1 MRREF
6 VACARAAPQH
16 ATDSSTRRRRRSPK
30 RIVAREH
37 VSRPRATHGRSRPSA
52 LAQRR
57 SARAACVSPGSR
69 RARLSRL
76 GRARSLSRRARALL
90 SPRSRRCSSR
100 RAGRT
105 FCSASSSSLRFRA
118 RRTRTRNGTLR
129 TPFDHRYLFSF
140 VSRRTSFVFII
151 FSANFLISRTARGAL
166 VLNVRPCNRLFR
178 FTVYSRDTRSA
189 TALFLSPLTIL
200 RGGLTALWRD
210 GESQEPYVCLFTQK
224 CTLTLS
230 APLGTHPHNSSPL
243 ARAPRR
249 EI

>member
-1 MRREF
+1 MR
-6 VACARAAPQH
+6 ACARCAPNVPRSRLGGVDALAVEADRRLTPPSFPAARRDPDR
-16 ATDSSTRRRRRSPK
+16 ARLRRRRSV
-30 RIVAREH
+30 RVASAPRSKGARAPLR
-37 VSRPRATHGRSRPSA
+37 VWPRVRPRAARALPLSGRSRREPSPT
-52 LAQRR
+52 LR
-57 SARAACVSPGSR
+57 
-69 RARLSRL
+69 
-76 GRARSLSRRARALL
+76 
-90 SPRSRRCSSR
+90 
-100 RAGRT
+100 GRT

-200 RGGLTALWRD
+200 RRVSKQSWRALRAFRLPEF
-210 GESQEPYVCLFTQK
+210 GPEFYRNEGMQEER
-224 CTLTLS
+224 S
-230 APLGTHPHNSSPL
+230 
-243 ARAPRR
+243 
-249 EI
+249 